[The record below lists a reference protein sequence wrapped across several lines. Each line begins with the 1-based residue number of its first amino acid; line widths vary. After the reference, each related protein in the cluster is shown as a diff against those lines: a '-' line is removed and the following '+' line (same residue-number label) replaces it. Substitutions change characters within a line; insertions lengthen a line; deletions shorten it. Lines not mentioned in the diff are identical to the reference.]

1 MSLTALNHP
10 LQLPEIITVIGQ
22 HLDIPDLIR
31 CLRVCSSWQASFLPF
46 AWCSVSIQSAKP
58 NPTVEALSRYRQH
71 IKDLSCHDGVWQE
84 YMSIFCPN
92 LRQLSIHCT
101 NDSAPVVIGQYK
113 QLRSLRVHGTELA
126 PSGFFILKPAGHLYN
141 VSSLELYSVDIE
153 STETANFWN
162 MCLPLEKFA
171 TRDTSIEEP
180 PPGLA
185 TFEHLQELEY
195 GLRTNMSI
203 CHPNSS

>member
-71 IKDLSCHDGVWQE
+71 IKDLSYHDGVWQE
-84 YMSIFCPN
+84 YISIFCPN
-92 LRQLSIHCT
+92 LRQLPST
-101 NDSAPVVIGQYK
+101 APMT
-113 QLRSLRVHGTELA
+113 LSLA
-126 PSGFFILKPAGHLYN
+126 S
-141 VSSLELYSVDIE
+141 
-153 STETANFWN
+153 
-162 MCLPLEKFA
+162 M
-171 TRDTSIEEP
+171 
-180 PPGLA
+180 
-185 TFEHLQELEY
+185 
-195 GLRTNMSI
+195 
-203 CHPNSS
+203 NSSAHSGCMVRNVHHPDSPF